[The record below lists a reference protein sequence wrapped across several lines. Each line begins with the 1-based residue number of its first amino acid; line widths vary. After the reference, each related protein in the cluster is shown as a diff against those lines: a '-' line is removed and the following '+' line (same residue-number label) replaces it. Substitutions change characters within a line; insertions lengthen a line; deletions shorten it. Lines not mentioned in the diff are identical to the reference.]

1 MVLANYR
8 KMMVFKSRLSE
19 RLSSSVSDFVTFML
33 FSVFLDVFPLSA
45 PQCKTEQ
52 AFMPPVE
59 PIN

>member
-1 MVLANYR
+1 
-8 KMMVFKSRLSE
+8 MMVFKSRLSE

-52 AFMPPVE
+52 A
-59 PIN
+59 IHDSG